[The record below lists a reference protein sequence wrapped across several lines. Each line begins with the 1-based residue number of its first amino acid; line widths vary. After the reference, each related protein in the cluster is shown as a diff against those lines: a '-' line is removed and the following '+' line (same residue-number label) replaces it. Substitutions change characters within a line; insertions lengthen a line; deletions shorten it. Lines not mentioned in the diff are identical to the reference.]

1 MIAQLSRREQVAVA
15 VGAVAVLAAVLYLG
29 VIAPYRNALARLDG
43 KIVSRQRQI
52 REVESLRREFLVLQ
66 QRQSAAEARLD
77 KGGAFS
83 LFPFVEGLVGQIAAK
98 ENLVSMRP
106 QPPVPRESLLEES
119 VEVRL
124 EKVRLDQVIRLLY
137 AVDTADALLQV
148 KHLRLKTRFDDR
160 TLFDATMTVAAFGR
174 TR

>member
-15 VGAVAVLAAVLYLG
+15 VGVVAVLAAVLYLG
-29 VIAPYRNALARLDG
+29 IIAPYRNALAQLDV
-43 KIVSRQRQI
+43 KITSRQRQI
-52 REVESLRREFLVLQ
+52 REVGSLRREFLVLQ

-98 ENLVSMRP
+98 ENLISMRP
-106 QPPVPRESLLEES
+106 QPPAPREALLEES

-124 EKVRLDQVIRLLY
+124 EKIRLDQVIRLLY
-137 AVDTADALLQV
+137 AVDAADALLHV
-148 KHLRLKTRFDDR
+148 KNLRLKTRFDDR
-160 TLFDATMTVAAFGR
+160 TLFDATLTVAALGR
-174 TR
+174 SR

>member
-1 MIAQLSRREQVAVA
+1 MIPQLSRRDQVAVA
-15 VGAVAVLAAVLYLG
+15 VGAVAVLATVFYLG
-29 VIAPYRNALARLDG
+29 VVAPYREALAQLDVR
-43 KIVSRQRQI
+43 ITSRQRQI

-66 QRQSAAEARLD
+66 QRQSAAEARLER
-77 KGGAFS
+77 GGAFS

-106 QPPVPRESLLEES
+106 QPPVPREDLREES

-148 KHLRLKTRFDDR
+148 KNLRLKTRFDDR

-174 TR
+174 NR